1 MPAQA
6 RRISDESRTR
16 PLPGERAPEVPRM
29 LAKSRLPRPSTR
41 TRVRRE
47 IVVRAATPE
56 DAPACALVDGAYSTT
71 HVWQLDSRQDGDE
84 LRVSFR
90 QVRLPRELRLIA
102 PHQPP
107 AASSSQRRGLLW
119 LIAEEVEVD
128 GANQPGR
135 EGVAASGIRG
145 SAPSPATWN
154 HSLRR
159 TGAASSVQLGLPAPR
174 AEDVPTAR
182 PEAFSSPSSEPR
194 IVGYIVAAAA
204 ARDPNAYVRTLV
216 VDRAQRR
223 SGVGARLLAEA
234 KRWAAR
240 QGADRLIAD
249 VPARNYPA
257 LRLLQKTGFA
267 FCGFNDCCYPDHEV
281 AVFFSTRLR

>member
-1 MPAQA
+1 
-6 RRISDESRTR
+6 
-16 PLPGERAPEVPRM
+16 
-29 LAKSRLPRPSTR
+29 
-41 TRVRRE
+41 
-47 IVVRAATPE
+47 
-56 DAPACALVDGAYSTT
+56 
-71 HVWQLDSRQDGDE
+71 
-84 LRVSFR
+84 
-90 QVRLPRELRLIA
+90 
-102 PHQPP
+102 
-107 AASSSQRRGLLW
+107 
-119 LIAEEVEVD
+119 
-128 GANQPGR
+128 
-135 EGVAASGIRG
+135 
-145 SAPSPATWN
+145 
-154 HSLRR
+154 
-159 TGAASSVQLGLPAPR
+159 
-174 AEDVPTAR
+174 
-182 PEAFSSPSSEPR
+182 
-194 IVGYIVAAAA
+194 VGYIVAAAA